1 MHKKDDIVKI
11 YDDMFNLIG
20 AEKWSVVHEKGLL
33 HQVVH
38 LWIYGDDAQGR
49 WLYFIQRSKQR
60 EDFPGLL
67 DLPVS
72 GHIDPEETFSHT
84 VVALTQECLG
94 LKLLPER
101 LKHAGNIHQVIDSGN
116 YHDNAFCQVYVKEI
130 QLPVPEFE
138 IHGPEMLF
146 KVKYDDFCKWIENPE
161 GSLSLFT
168 PEGQFITDSKAE
180 DWWWLRKKDLTRL
193 SNHILMPAE
202 IQSVLYDRKV

>member
-38 LWIYGDDAQGR
+38 LWIYGDDAEGR
-49 WLYFIQRSKQR
+49 WLYFIQRSKDR

-84 VVALTQECLG
+84 IVTLTQECLG
-94 LKLLPER
+94 LKLLPEH
-101 LKHAGNIHQVIDSGN
+101 LEHAGNIHQIIDTDTF
-116 YHDNAFCQVYVKEI
+116 HDNAFCQVYMKKI
-130 QLPVPEFE
+130 QLPVPEFDV
-138 IHGPEMLF
+138 HGPEMLF
-146 KVKYDDFCKWIENPE
+146 KVKYDDFCHWIENPQ
-161 GSLSLFT
+161 GGLSLFT
-168 PEGQFITDSKAE
+168 PEGQFITESHAG
-180 DWWWLRKKDLTRL
+180 DWWWLRKKEFDTIVKPYL
-193 SNHILMPAE
+193 SEH
-202 IQSVLYDRKV
+202 

>member
-38 LWIYGDDAQGR
+38 LWIYGDDAEGR
-49 WLYFIQRSKQR
+49 WLYFIQRSKDR

-84 VVALTQECLG
+84 IVTLTQECLG
-94 LKLLPER
+94 LKLLPEH
-101 LKHAGNIHQVIDSGN
+101 LEHAGNIHRIIDTDTF
-116 YHDNAFCQVYVKEI
+116 HDNAFCQVYMKKSSS
-130 QLPVPEFE
+130 
-138 IHGPEMLF
+138 LF
-146 KVKYDDFCKWIENPE
+146 LNLMFTARKCFLKLSMMTSATGSRTLREAFPSLHRRV
-161 GSLSLFT
+161 SLS
-168 PEGQFITDSKAE
+168 P
-180 DWWWLRKKDLTRL
+180 
-193 SNHILMPAE
+193 NPMPGTGGGSE
-202 IQSVLYDRKV
+202 RRNLIPS

>member
-1 MHKKDDIVKI
+1 MV
-11 YDDMFNLIG
+11 
-20 AEKWSVVHEKGLL
+20 W
-33 HQVVH
+33 QT
-38 LWIYGDDAQGR
+38 R
-49 WLYFIQRSKQR
+49 
-60 EDFPGLL
+60 
-67 DLPVS
+67 
-72 GHIDPEETFSHT
+72 
-84 VVALTQECLG
+84 G
-94 LKLLPER
+94 LKQLLCTER

-180 DWWWLRKKDLTRL
+180 DWWWLRKKEFDTVVKPYIDAR
-193 SNHILMPAE
+193 
-202 IQSVLYDRKV
+202 

>member
-94 LKLLPER
+94 LKLLQER

-180 DWWWLRKKDLTRL
+180 DWWWLRKKEFDTVVKPYIDAR
-193 SNHILMPAE
+193 
-202 IQSVLYDRKV
+202 

>member
-138 IHGPEMLF
+138 ILGPEMLF

-180 DWWWLRKKDLTRL
+180 DWWWLRKKEFDTVVKPYIDAR
-193 SNHILMPAE
+193 
-202 IQSVLYDRKV
+202 

>member
-1 MHKKDDIVKI
+1 MHKKDDLVNI

-180 DWWWLRKKDLTRL
+180 DWWWLRKKEFDTVVKPYIDAR
-193 SNHILMPAE
+193 
-202 IQSVLYDRKV
+202 

>member
-1 MHKKDDIVKI
+1 MKYIHKKADIVKI

-180 DWWWLRKKDLTRL
+180 DWWWLRKKEFDTVVKPYIDAR
-193 SNHILMPAE
+193 
-202 IQSVLYDRKV
+202 

>member
-94 LKLLPER
+94 PKLLPER

-180 DWWWLRKKDLTRL
+180 DWWWLRKKEFDTVVKPYIDAR
-193 SNHILMPAE
+193 
-202 IQSVLYDRKV
+202 

>member
-84 VVALTQECLG
+84 VVALTQEYLG

-180 DWWWLRKKDLTRL
+180 DWWWLRKKEFDTVVKPYIDAR
-193 SNHILMPAE
+193 
-202 IQSVLYDRKV
+202 

>member
-180 DWWWLRKKDLTRL
+180 DWWWLRKKEFNTVVKPYIDAR
-193 SNHILMPAE
+193 
-202 IQSVLYDRKV
+202 

>member
-38 LWIYGDDAQGR
+38 LWIYGDDAEGR

-180 DWWWLRKKDLTRL
+180 DWWWLRKKEFDTVVKPYIDAR
-193 SNHILMPAE
+193 
-202 IQSVLYDRKV
+202 

>member
-38 LWIYGDDAQGR
+38 LWIYGNDAQGR

-180 DWWWLRKKDLTRL
+180 DWWWLRKKEFDTVVKPYIDAR
-193 SNHILMPAE
+193 
-202 IQSVLYDRKV
+202 

>member
-180 DWWWLRKKDLTRL
+180 DWWWLRKKEFDTVVKPYIEAR
-193 SNHILMPAE
+193 
-202 IQSVLYDRKV
+202 

>member
-180 DWWWLRKKDLTRL
+180 DWWWLRKREFDTVVKPYIDAR
-193 SNHILMPAE
+193 
-202 IQSVLYDRKV
+202 

>member
-38 LWIYGDDAQGR
+38 LWIYGEDAQGR

-180 DWWWLRKKDLTRL
+180 DWWWLRKKEFDTVVKPYIDAR
-193 SNHILMPAE
+193 
-202 IQSVLYDRKV
+202 

>member
-161 GSLSLFT
+161 GSLSLYTGRPVYHRFQSRRLVVA
-168 PEGQFITDSKAE
+168 PQEGI
-180 DWWWLRKKDLTRL
+180 
-193 SNHILMPAE
+193 
-202 IQSVLYDRKV
+202 

>member
-180 DWWWLRKKDLTRL
+180 DWWWLRKKEFDTVVKPYIDSR
-193 SNHILMPAE
+193 
-202 IQSVLYDRKV
+202 

>member
-180 DWWWLRKKDLTRL
+180 DWWWLRKKEFDTVVKPYIDARCD
-193 SNHILMPAE
+193 SERFI
-202 IQSVLYDRKV
+202 

>member
-20 AEKWSVVHEKGLL
+20 ADKWSVVHEKGLL

-180 DWWWLRKKDLTRL
+180 DWWWLRKKEFDTVVKPYIDAR
-193 SNHILMPAE
+193 
-202 IQSVLYDRKV
+202 

>member
-180 DWWWLRKKDLTRL
+180 DWWCLRKKEFDTVVKPYIDAR
-193 SNHILMPAE
+193 
-202 IQSVLYDRKV
+202 

>member
-60 EDFPGLL
+60 EDFLGLL

-180 DWWWLRKKDLTRL
+180 DWWWLRKKEFDTVVKPYIDAR
-193 SNHILMPAE
+193 
-202 IQSVLYDRKV
+202 

>member
-130 QLPVPEFE
+130 KLPVPEFE

-180 DWWWLRKKDLTRL
+180 DWWWLRKKEFDTVVKPYIDAR
-193 SNHILMPAE
+193 
-202 IQSVLYDRKV
+202 

>member
-1 MHKKDDIVKI
+1 MKYKHKKDDIVKI

-180 DWWWLRKKDLTRL
+180 DWWWLRKKEFDTVVKPYIDAR
-193 SNHILMPAE
+193 
-202 IQSVLYDRKV
+202 

>member
-49 WLYFIQRSKQR
+49 WLYFSQRSKQR

-180 DWWWLRKKDLTRL
+180 DWWWLRKKEFDTVVKPYIDAR
-193 SNHILMPAE
+193 
-202 IQSVLYDRKV
+202 

>member
-146 KVKYDDFCKWIENPE
+146 KVNYDDFCKWIENPE

-180 DWWWLRKKDLTRL
+180 DWWWLRKKEFDTVVKPYIDAR
-193 SNHILMPAE
+193 
-202 IQSVLYDRKV
+202 

>member
-72 GHIDPEETFSHT
+72 GHLDPEETFSHT

-180 DWWWLRKKDLTRL
+180 DWWWLRKKEFDTVVKPYIDAR
-193 SNHILMPAE
+193 
-202 IQSVLYDRKV
+202 